1 MQKNEGKGNLS
12 QNDSDLD
19 LSSWVGGDVQLVVDM
34 YSYGGRG
41 TIANVR
47 QRSPESH
54 FRLVEM
60 LDRQN
65 S

>member
-1 MQKNEGKGNLS
+1 
-12 QNDSDLD
+12 
-19 LSSWVGGDVQLVVDM
+19 VGGDVQLVVDM
-34 YSYGGRG
+34 YSYGGSP